1 MSGYELTGCWPNNL
15 LALLSDW
22 YMIENIANLYS
33 DRLDPSHLTQ
43 TVRLFSNSRND
54 LMFLM
59 TLGTQRQ
66 LGVSK
71 FFFYFSY

>member
-1 MSGYELTGCWPNNL
+1 MEYKIKHFWGPFSRRLT
-15 LALLSDW
+15 LADLF
-22 YMIENIANLYS
+22 
-33 DRLDPSHLTQ
+33 LDLTPHTSHLTQ

-71 FFFYFSY
+71 FFF